1 VAVDWITTNVDVA
14 ADNMLGGRFKT
25 IETSEESEL

>member
-14 ADNMLGGRFKT
+14 AGNMLGGRFKT
-25 IETSEESEL
+25 IETSEE